1 MQKVCTLGESVWN
14 QKRGRSERLRYWL
27 CLLLA
32 FCFAVSGISF
42 SAADQA
48 QDEAAVHG
56 VDAVVV
62 LDMTNSMTGQNSSK
76 GNDEYGYRLDA
87 TAMLIGMLDMNGSRV
102 AIVPFA
108 GTPTDMKVWTDLNE
122 WTELNELSSRTEL
135 INKIRKNNSTRGNTN
150 IGAALMRAN
159 KILSDREDTSNQ
171 PMIVLLTDGVNDIAT
186 GSDALRAVV
195 NPDYRWNETTQ
206 EIEERSSQRYDTA
219 LADIVTK
226 EAVEC
231 AKAKGYPIYTV
242 ALKTDPR
249 EEPAGGISLND
260 ISRETGVSM
269 GAQQANPDTVDQLP
283 GFFANVLADKIGST
297 VQMTMKPINVGENTY
312 EVLIPIVNESIQ
324 ETNIIVPVLNRKSWK
339 TMEQSSSKIHAD
351 TIRVL
356 NGDKEAG
363 EPTVTKLYGNEGFF
377 AMIKI
382 KNPKMTSSWK
392 LQFESDEDPSSITF
406 NLLYNYDIKLAAN
419 VTNENDSE
427 EFYKNNPL
435 KIEARFVDTNGTPST
450 DSELYKDHP
459 DVAVDYK
466 SWARI
471 VASYSLYPVD
481 EDGQIS
487 DDASLRGEMEANSVQ
502 NFFHHEIDL
511 LRLPQK
517 LKAGNYLLRVETTGA
532 GLARQVDIPL
542 TLKNHEPYAKDYEET
557 IHVNP
562 VGSEER
568 WDSASTSGQLAKAL
582 NQIVTDE
589 DDDELEYD
597 KLKQVG
603 DPAAVM
609 KLTANAVEFIT
620 KEENGKVQPG
630 DAEYELYYTDNE
642 IPQPKKTRLVLHI
655 VSDVDEMMKTYTPEV
670 LILDPDDG
678 DQEKVEF
685 LKNNTLKVSVRLKDK
700 KGEYAGEDLIEKIS
714 GTVKILK
721 NGEEWREEKLSKNG
735 NTLEYIT
742 KTENQMADLAVQ
754 VELKYY
760 GPLEEKSIQV
770 KGGHAPVGQAREK
783 ITLNREGGQV
793 PGFLKGLIGE
803 NTAEDDPSL
812 TVDLKTAF
820 TDVDGDELK
829 FGTPTITEAGSGRSV
844 SSLTAEP
851 VDGEEDVYQI
861 QYVNRTTSLFHYSY
875 DCVLTATAT
884 DGDGETGRFNQTI
897 TVVDLYYKMLTQLV
911 LILIGIAILVIICL
925 IIHQIRKPVFPML
938 NMTIREEP
946 SLYESGSETLS
957 PVKTP
962 TNLNAIGVDSDM
974 AAKHNI
980 SMDLLQNTIVKPIRS
995 ISSVSVSF
1003 KKEVPGHE
1011 VMLDDVQMKAKKW
1024 YTWRI
1029 GQELTVQSLS
1039 GEGLIAVKLEDRQE
1053 ENDGNDMSDFGK
1065 EDDWTSTGFEDGVSS
1080 AGKKR
1085 KSHRVEKKK
1094 PAQQTEQKFQ
1104 GGSSDDFD
1112 F

>member
-27 CLLLA
+27 CLLLV
-32 FCFAVSGISF
+32 FCFAVSGMSF
-42 SAADQA
+42 SIADQA

-56 VDAVVV
+56 VDAVIV
-62 LDMTNSMTGQNSSK
+62 LDMTKSMTEQNSK
-76 GNDEYGYRLDA
+76 AGNDEYGYRLDA

-108 GTPTDMKVWTDLNE
+108 GTPSEVKGWNELNE
-122 WTELNELSSRTEL
+122 WTEINDLKSRNEL
-135 INKIRKNNSTRGNTN
+135 INKIRKGSTTRPNTN

-159 KILSDREDTSNQ
+159 QILADRDDTSNQ
-171 PMIVLLTDGVNDIAT
+171 PMIVLLTDGENAIAE
-186 GSDALRAVV
+186 GENAARANVD
-195 NPDYRWNETTQ
+195 PDYRWNAETQ
-206 EIEERSSQRYDTA
+206 EIEARSTQRYNTA
-219 LADIVTK
+219 MADAVTK
-226 EAVEC
+226 EAVAC

-242 ALKTDPR
+242 ALNTDP
-249 EEPAGGISLND
+249 EKASADGISLNE
-260 ISRETGVSM
+260 ISQETGVSI
-269 GAQQANPDTVDQLP
+269 GAQRANPDTVDQLP

-297 VQMTMKPINVGENTY
+297 VQMTMKPINVGDNIF

-324 ETNIIVPVLNRKSWK
+324 ETNIIVPVLNQKNWK
-339 TMEQSSSKIHAD
+339 TAEQSSSKIHAE

-382 KNPKMTSSWK
+382 KNPKMTGSWK
-392 LQFESDEDPSSITF
+392 LQFESDEDPSAITF
-406 NLLYNYDIKLAAN
+406 NLLYNYDIKLAAS

-427 EFYKNNPL
+427 EFYKNNTL
-435 KIEARFVDTNGTPST
+435 KIEARFVDSNGTPSA

-471 VASYSLYPVD
+471 IASYSLYPVD

-487 DDASLRGEMEANSVQ
+487 DDTILTGEMEANDVQ
-502 NFFHHEIDL
+502 NFFHREVDL
-511 LRLPQK
+511 LSLPQK
-517 LKAGNYLLRVETTGA
+517 LKESNYLLRIETTGA
-532 GLARQVDIPL
+532 GLSRQVDIPL
-542 TLKNHEPYAKDYEET
+542 KLKNHEPYAKDYEET

-562 VGSEER
+562 VGSVER
-568 WDSASTSGQLAKAL
+568 WDAASTSGKLAKTL

-589 DDDELEYD
+589 DQDELVFD
-597 KLKQVG
+597 LQSTG
-603 DPAAVM
+603 DPAAEM
-609 KLTANAVEFIT
+609 KLTENAVQFIT
-620 KEENGKVQPG
+620 KEEDGKVQPG

-851 VDGEEDVYQI
+851 VDGEKDVYQI

-1011 VMLDDVQMKAKKW
+1011 VMLDDVRMKAKKW

-1094 PAQQTEQKFQ
+1094 PAQQPEQKFQ